1 MRPVDN
7 GKVVVGLLVTV
18 AGMSGLFV
26 LRGSNSSGALIAVG
40 LGVAAWGVVK
50 PQLDARAASKFSE
63 QDAAK
68 AMENL
73 EARLAR
79 GPIQHKHGK
88 GGEPTPVGV
97 ESLMAHLT
105 AEHGEAPQ
113 AQQAIAFLEATR
125 QEQNARA
132 SLSWMHS
139 QSHAKTSGVAGTR
152 SRKRYWGLTVWQWIV
167 AAVGAYILVVSII
180 ALLGSN

>member
-1 MRPVDN
+1 
-7 GKVVVGLLVTV
+7 
-18 AGMSGLFV
+18 MSGLFV

-50 PQLDARAASKFSE
+50 PQLDARAASKFSRAGRRE
-63 QDAAK
+63 SS
-68 AMENL
+68 E
-73 EARLAR
+73 EPRSSARSRPDPAQAR
-79 GPIQHKHGK
+79 E

-125 QEQNARA
+125 QQQNARA

-139 QSHAKTSGVAGTR
+139 QSHAKTSGVTGTR
-152 SRKRYWGLTVWQWIV
+152 SRRRYWGLTVWQWIV

>member
-88 GGEPTPVGV
+88 GGEPTPVGW
-97 ESLMAHLT
+97 
-105 AEHGEAPQ
+105 
-113 AQQAIAFLEATR
+113 
-125 QEQNARA
+125 RA
-132 SLSWMHS
+132 SW
-139 QSHAKTSGVAGTR
+139 R
-152 SRKRYWGLTVWQWIV
+152 I
-167 AAVGAYILVVSII
+167 
-180 ALLGSN
+180 